1 MEFGLSQDQLLL
13 DDSVRKYL
21 SSEVSIDVVRKIASG
36 EQSDSDIWRGLA
48 EMGLAG
54 IIIPEAQ
61 GGAELGMLDAVAIA
75 EALGY
80 AACPGPFLST
90 AIMSAHLL
98 NKAGATDPLAGMA
111 SGDYRVGIAFADF
124 VGSRKGT
131 VVESASKLSGQ
142 SLYALDASA
151 DAYLVALVDGR
162 IYMVES

>member
-75 EALGY
+75 EAAGLRRVSRALLEHRY
-80 AACPGPFLST
+80 YVRT
-90 AIMSAHLL
+90 SA
-98 NKAGATDPLAGMA
+98 
-111 SGDYRVGIAFADF
+111 
-124 VGSRKGT
+124 
-131 VVESASKLSGQ
+131 Q
-142 SLYALDASA
+142 
-151 DAYLVALVDGR
+151 
-162 IYMVES
+162 